1 MPPAPEPL
9 HLLIPD
15 AAPLLPEGAPLPA
28 LPPLP
33 VLGALLARLRRVD
46 TIEVDDDS
54 PATPFETA
62 IARANRLPGE
72 PGRQPWAAFESGTVG
87 TPCAWLRPC
96 HWQLG
101 LDHVTLLDPAALAL
115 TEDESRALLAAV
127 QPLLAEDGVALR
139 YIAPDLWLAQ
149 GALFRGLTTWS
160 MDRAVQRPLTRD
172 VLALAPTAAQSAH
185 LRRLQ
190 TEVQMLLYHH
200 PVNEAREQGRR
211 WPVNALWIGGAG
223 QLDAPLAP
231 APHVLVEPRLTQ
243 LPPDAGMEAFHAAWQ
258 AIDAGSAARL
268 RRVLDAGGDARLTLC
283 GPRRAIGFAPARGL
297 GARISS
303 LLSPQRLL
311 DVRQQ
316 L

>member
-15 AAPLLPEGAPLPA
+15 AVPPLPEGAPLPDLPSLPA
-28 LPPLP
+28 LD
-33 VLGALLARLRRVD
+33 ALLARLRRAD
-46 TIEVDDDS
+46 TIEVDEDS
-54 PATPFETA
+54 PATPFEA
-62 IARANRLPGE
+62 ALARANRLPGE
-72 PGRQPWAAFESGTVG
+72 PGRQPWAAFESGAVG
-87 TPCAWLRPC
+87 TPCAWLKPC

-101 LDHVTLLDPAALAL
+101 LDHVTLVDPAALAL

-139 YIAPDLWLAQ
+139 YVAPEAWLAQ
-149 GALFRGLTTWS
+149 GELFRGLVTWS
-160 MDRAVQRPLTRD
+160 MDRAVQRPLTRE

-211 WPVNALWIGGAG
+211 WPVNALWIAGAG
-223 QLDAPLAP
+223 QLDAPLPP
-231 APHVLVEPRLTQ
+231 APHVLVEPRLAQ
-243 LPPDAGMEAFHAAWQ
+243 LPPVSTAGDYARAWQ
-258 AIDAGSAARL
+258 AIDAGTVAQL
-268 RRVLDAGGDARLTLC
+268 RRVLDGGGDARLTLC
-283 GPRRAIGFAPARGL
+283 GPRRAIAFAPARGL

-303 LLSPQRLL
+303 LFSPQRLL